1 MTLLNRSASATER
14 KCLALVQNIV
24 YQKKEQKVTLRIF
37 PKNLHEIVACL
48 TPSSTWEVLRIFSLT
63 TVHREYTAITQLPM
77 LSLSLEILR
86 PNFRKHRPE
95 KEAVERVML
104 EFQANRPQAEAIV
117 SAVHQKTGF
126 ILIQGYFQP
135 FYLT

>member
-1 MTLLNRSASATER
+1 MNLLTKLSANGAER
-14 KCLALVQNIV
+14 KCLALVQNIT
-24 YQKKEQKVTLRIF
+24 YQRNEQKVTLRIF
-37 PKNLHEIVACL
+37 PTNLHDIVSSL

-77 LSLSLEILR
+77 LSLSQEILR

-95 KEAVERVML
+95 KRAVEDAMVK
-104 EFQANRPQAEAIV
+104 FQANQPQAEAII

-126 ILIQGYFQP
+126 VLIQGCV
-135 FYLT
+135 